1 MLHITD
7 GKLKYLE
14 EQIRDNW
21 NLITTKVTDIKL
33 QRMRAIEQRNK
44 HNKIQN
50 QQGKNGY
57 KFFYINNFSKC
68 QRSKHNKQ
76 KSLPACRDKETVSN
90 LLFTKVP
97 YFSSDKCWSKSK
109 RLVNNQ

>member
-44 HNKIQN
+44 HNKI
-50 QQGKNGY
+50 
-57 KFFYINNFSKC
+57 
-68 QRSKHNKQ
+68 
-76 KSLPACRDKETVSN
+76 
-90 LLFTKVP
+90 
-97 YFSSDKCWSKSK
+97 
-109 RLVNNQ
+109 